1 MATANAQARFRPVHE
16 AHAIEHLLVTVHFD
30 RPLDDHDIRIASE
43 SIAQLQ
49 SELPGRNEI
58 RGVGFQ
64 IGPQGVMPLMQGGP
78 TDAADGFVRFLTDS
92 RGVVLKELRMD
103 RQSVTFRTQLYTRW
117 NEVWAEARKY
127 IDRLLPRQGEAN
139 LSAYSLAYVDKFIWS
154 GHAETAQ
161 PKSLFLPNS
170 PYLVPKSLEA
180 EDLWHCHTGRF
191 YRSSAQVK
199 RLEAVNIDCSDELDE
214 TGKPQRIVR
223 ISTTI
228 TNILNQAKYEQRL
241 VKGGDAM
248 ALLDQDF
255 PALHDALKAVF
266 SEIVSEATAGQI
278 GLNTHAS

>member
-1 MATANAQARFRPVHE
+1 
-16 AHAIEHLLVTVHFD
+16 VTIHFD

-43 SIAQLQ
+43 STAQLQ

-78 TDAADGFVRFLTDS
+78 TDASNGFVRFLTDS
-92 RGVVLKELRMD
+92 RGVVLKELRID
-103 RQSVTFRTQLYTRW
+103 RQSISFRTQVYTRW
-117 NEVWAEARKY
+117 SEVWIEARRY
-127 IDRLLPRQGEAN
+127 IDLLLPRQGDSN

-161 PKSLFLPNS
+161 SASLFRPSS
-170 PYLVPKSLEA
+170 PYIAPKSLEA

-191 YRSSAQVK
+191 YKSSAQVK
-199 RLEAVNIDCSDELDE
+199 RLEAVNIDCSDELNE
-214 TGKPQRIVR
+214 TGQPQRIVR

-228 TNILNQAKYEQRL
+228 TNILNQPSYEQHL
-241 VKGGDAM
+241 VRGDNAM
-248 ALLDQDF
+248 TMLDQDF

-266 SEIVSEATAGQI
+266 SEIVSESIAKQV
-278 GLNTHAS
+278 GLNTHAI